1 MLLYNIVV
9 LLYGLVIKVASVNN
23 QKAKL
28 WVNGR
33 KDWRTK
39 LSEKMKPFAGK
50 KRIWVHCAS
59 LGEFE
64 QGRPLIEAMREQYPN
79 HCMILSFFSPSGYEI
94 RKNYEKADVIC
105 YLPLDTKSNATDF
118 LNITKP
124 NIIVFIKYEF
134 WVNFLNQI
142 KHRGIKAYLVSAVF
156 KEHHPF
162 FKWYGGVFVNSLKAF
177 EKLFVQD
184 QRSYDLL
191 KPLGFNNVEILGDTR
206 FDRVLDVKNGFTPI
220 NEIAS
225 FKGQLPLLM
234 AGSTW
239 PQDDELVLEAF
250 REIQKSKVKLLIAP
264 HEIGAKFIAD
274 LSQKLEKKGLTYC
287 LFSEGVKA
295 DSDVLVL
302 DTMGML
308 SRAYHY
314 ADLAY
319 IGGGFSDGIH
329 NLLEPAV
336 YGIPVVFGGK
346 ADHEKF
352 NEALELLSLRC
363 AFKIMESNELIQ
375 LWYDF
380 ATHTDKKTKQ
390 KSDLEAYFDKNG
402 NVTTKLMKAIDFV

>member
-9 LLYGLVIKVASVNN
+9 LLYGLVIKIASVNN
-23 QKAKL
+23 LKAKL

-33 KDWRTK
+33 KDWRKK
-39 LSEKMKPFAGK
+39 LSEKMNPFADK
-50 KRIWVHCAS
+50 KKIWVHCAS

-64 QGRPLIEAMREQYPN
+64 QGRPLIEAMREQYPD

-105 YLPLDTKSNATDF
+105 YLPLDTKKNATDF
-118 LNITKP
+118 LNITNP

-142 KHRGIKAYLVSAVF
+142 KHKGISAYLVSAVF

-162 FKWYGGVFVNSLKAF
+162 FKWYGGLFVNSLRAF
-177 EKLFVQD
+177 KKLFVQD

-191 KPLGFNNVEILGDTR
+191 LPLGFNNVEILGDTR
-206 FDRVLDVKNGFTPI
+206 FDRVLDVKNGFTHI
-220 NEIAS
+220 QEIES

-234 AGSTW
+234 AGSSW
-239 PQDDELVLEAF
+239 PQDDELVLTAF
-250 REIQKSKVKLLIAP
+250 SEIQKSKVKLLIAP

-274 LSQKLEKKGLTYC
+274 LIQKLKKKGLSYC

-295 DSDVLVL
+295 DCDVLVL

-308 SRAYHY
+308 SRVYYY
-314 ADLAY
+314 ADLVY

-329 NLLEPAV
+329 NILEPAV
-336 YGIPVVFGGK
+336 YGLPVVFGGK
-346 ADHEKF
+346 ADHSKF
-352 NEALELLSLRC
+352 NEAIELLDLNC
-363 AFKIMESNELIQ
+363 AFKIMEPNELTRIWQ
-375 LWYDF
+375 DF
-380 ATHTDKKTKQ
+380 ASETAKKTKL
-390 KSDLEAYFDKNG
+390 KADLESYFNKNG
-402 NVTTKLMKAIDFV
+402 KVTAKLMKAIDFV